1 MPAAALALVLSVLL
15 SLPARACEVALLLAI
30 DVSQS
35 IDMGEYRL
43 QADGIAEAVMAPEV
57 REALLDGTAALAVL
71 QWSGPEAQ
79 TLSIPWTR
87 MHSAED
93 IRLFAERARRMPRA
107 HVMSNTAVG
116 AMLRAALGMFGPVD
130 DCRRKVIDVSGDGN
144 DNAGTSPEQ
153 ARREAEARDVM
164 INALAIEGLGRS
176 ITNFYTR
183 SVITQGGFVMT
194 SRGLTGYAETLRA
207 KIFRE
212 TARTLF

>member
-1 MPAAALALVLSVLL
+1 
-15 SLPARACEVALLLAI
+15 
-30 DVSQS
+30 
-35 IDMGEYRL
+35 
-43 QADGIAEAVMAPEV
+43 
-57 REALLDGTAALAVL
+57 
-71 QWSGPEAQ
+71 
-79 TLSIPWTR
+79 
-87 MHSAED
+87 
-93 IRLFAERARRMPRA
+93 
-107 HVMSNTAVG
+107 
-116 AMLRAALGMFGPVD
+116 MLRAALGMFGPVD

-176 ITNFYTR
+176 VTNFYTR